1 MNKYLHLYFCSV
13 SIILNTNEYRIL
25 RLRFVREPQS
35 ANELKEAVIMRNM
48 NMNAESHNALNA
60 ARMWWWQSSL
70 WREFTLKF

>member
-1 MNKYLHLYFCSV
+1 MCDL
-13 SIILNTNEYRIL
+13 
-25 RLRFVREPQS
+25 QS

-70 WREFTLKF
+70 WCEFTLKF